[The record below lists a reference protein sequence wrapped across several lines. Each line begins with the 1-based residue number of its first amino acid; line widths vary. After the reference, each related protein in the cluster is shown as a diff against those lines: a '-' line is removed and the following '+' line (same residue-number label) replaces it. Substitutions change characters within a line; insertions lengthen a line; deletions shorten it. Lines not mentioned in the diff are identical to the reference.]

1 MKLVLEESFLD
12 RLDRQLDF
20 IALDSTPRA
29 RKFGAALM
37 KAVRQI
43 PANPMLFRKSVYFD
57 DPNIRDMVFKGYTVV
72 FRVTDE
78 AIEVFGLVNQQLRP
92 TDGDK

>member
-1 MKLVLEESFLD
+1 MKLVLEESFLE

-20 IALDSTPRA
+20 IALDSPARA

-43 PANPMLFRKSVYFD
+43 PSNPWLFRKSIYFD
-57 DPNIRDMVFKGYTVV
+57 DPNIRDMIFRGYTVV
-72 FRVTDE
+72 FRIKE
-78 AIEVFGLVNQQLRP
+78 YAIHVFGLIHMQLSP
-92 TDGDK
+92 TD